1 MEIIISDMEMPKS
14 CLDCPCHDGEYGCCN
29 ITKNYIGL
37 YDNSRPQDC
46 PLKEAEPAVHAHWE
60 LVGQTYNSYEH
71 KCSRCHRAVF
81 TSSAVKIENINAV
94 YPYCHCGAKMDEEE
108 NEK

>member
-1 MEIIISDMEMPKS
+1 MQKEIKFIDADKFAYHVQYEMKFG
-14 CLDCPCHDGEYGCCN
+14 CRFWGNILDD
-29 ITKNYIGL
+29 
-37 YDNSRPQDC
+37 
-46 PLKEAEPAVHAHWE
+46 LKEFPAADVAPIIHAHWE

-71 KCSRCHRAVF
+71 KCSRCHRTVF

-108 NEK
+108 N